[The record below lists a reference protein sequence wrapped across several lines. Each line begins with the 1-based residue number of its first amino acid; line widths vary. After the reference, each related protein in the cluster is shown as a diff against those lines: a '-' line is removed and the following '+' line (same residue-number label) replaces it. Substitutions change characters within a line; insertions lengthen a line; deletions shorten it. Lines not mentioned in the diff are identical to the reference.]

1 MTTVLTDFVE
11 RPNFGSEGRAIRVY
25 TNFFKMTSLPEADI
39 IHYDI
44 TITPSV
50 PPALNRK
57 VYKEFVE
64 LNRTGILCGIRPVF
78 DGRKNV
84 FAPRLLPL
92 PPGETTSFDVTIHDD
107 DATGAAAAANN
118 RRLPRLFK
126 VSIKKVGEININE
139 LYSYLGRRS
148 RLTSNV
154 LKAIMALDVLI
165 RHQPSMNYSTV
176 GRSIYTPKEAG
187 PLFGGLEAWQG
198 YYQSARPGQGQM
210 YVNINLS
217 ATAFYESGSL
227 IVTVAKILGRR
238 DPDDLRR
245 GVMDRD
251 YHKLERFLKGLKIR
265 VIHRGEAT
273 ARRTFRIIGITLT
286 PASDTMFVNE
296 TGQINVA
303 SYFATTYRRRLNYPH
318 LPCVVVKRNIFFP
331 IEVCEIVEGQR
342 YTRKLNDKQN
352 ADMIRLT
359 CVSPNI
365 KANKIKNG
373 YDVLNYR
380 DNEYLQQFGIRVSNE
395 MGAVPARILPTPTLQ
410 FNPSSKDPN
419 VRPKEG
425 VWNLKD
431 KKVAVGST
439 LGSWSIVV
447 FGSDRELPDQAI
459 ASFNREFVS
468 TCQDSGMNIPN
479 RTPPVIHANAQGDIE
494 AILKQAWLR
503 AGNAAKAQPQL
514 ILCVL
519 PNTGIGLYAEIKR
532 VCDTEIGVATQC
544 IQSKNMLAPKKQYC
558 ANVCLK
564 INVKLGGMNSFLNP
578 AEIPF
583 ISERPTILM
592 GADVTHPPPGSQN
605 KPSIA
610 ALCASMDA
618 KASRYAASIRVQ
630 HGREEIIAD
639 LTSMVK
645 ELLKLF
651 YQTCGRKPERIL
663 FYRDGVSEGQFASVL
678 TACQALDINYAPK
691 ITFIVVQKRHHARF
705 FPTTNKE
712 SDHTDLQSHPGLQGT
727 SRPTHYHVLY
737 NENDL
742 RADQCTRV
750 VSLVPPVYYAH
761 LVCSRARYHSRGKWT
776 DTESSDE
783 GIGST
788 FDAVRPELQKV
799 N

>member
-1 MTTVLTDFVE
+1 MTTGLTDFVE

-25 TNFFKMTSLPEADI
+25 TNFFKITSLPEADI

-92 PPGETTSFDVTIHDD
+92 PPGETTT
-107 DATGAAAAANN
+107 
-118 RRLPRLFK
+118 
-126 VSIKKVGEININE
+126 
-139 LYSYLGRRS
+139 
-148 RLTSNV
+148 
-154 LKAIMALDVLI
+154 IMALDVLI

-788 FDAVRPELQKV
+788 FDAVRPELQKLMYFI
-799 N
+799 